1 MHERNGARELGLV
14 IGTLALLVHFLDGVA
29 LWVITA
35 LIVATAVAGS
45 LHLLGESR
53 PWRVPLDRLTLP
65 ALAAFAAAGLA
76 HLVNPVPWLALVFVG
91 AWIVVALVVAVQTL
105 PATGTEKEAEASAA
119 GETAGHPR
127 PLAARIA
134 TLGVA
139 FLAFSAVG
147 GFVPGGLPSDSAT
160 PATSVVASTALYDLL
175 IGGLVGFVMAALR
188 PHRRRDVVLAFVLY
202 AAILGATGAALRYV
216 DMPRLLGPAI
226 LTLVAYL
233 FTIFRDSAEP
243 IWRSSRLIGEALVL
257 AVAGCAVI
265 VLGLLMR

>member
-14 IGTLALLVHFLDGVA
+14 IGTLAMLVHFLDGVA
-29 LWVITA
+29 FWVITA

-65 ALAAFAAAGLA
+65 ALAAFATAGLA

-91 AWIVVALVVAVQTL
+91 AWIVMALVVAVQTL
-105 PATGTEKEAEASAA
+105 PATGTEEEEASAA

-134 TLGVA
+134 TLFVA

-147 GFVPGGLPSDSAT
+147 GFVSGGLASDAAT
-160 PATSVVASTALYDLL
+160 PATSVVASTALYDLI
-175 IGGLVGFVMAALR
+175 IGGLVGFVMAAIR
-188 PHRRRDVVLAFVLY
+188 PHRRMDVVLAFVLY
-202 AAILGATGAALRYV
+202 AAILGAAGAALRYV

-233 FTIFRDSAEP
+233 VTVFRYSAEP
-243 IWRSSRLIGEALVL
+243 IWRSSRLIGETLVL
-257 AVAGCAVI
+257 GVAGCAVI